1 MLKYADVALGAKFAD
16 ILKKDHLWDVVEN
29 IIRMSQLV
37 EKITN
42 IASNKHPAVRLKS
55 VSVI

>member
-1 MLKYADVALGAKFAD
+1 MLKYADAAIGAEFAD
-16 ILKKDHLWDVVEN
+16 IIKKDHFWDVVEN

-42 IASNKHPAVRLKS
+42 IASNKHLPYAQNP
-55 VSVI
+55 